1 MRSNQINIHDVA
13 RGKWKSILPALGVSM
28 THLTGKHG
36 PCPMCGGKDRFR
48 FDDRGGDGTYFCNQ
62 CGAGRGVDLVMGVLK
77 IDFMAAR
84 KLILDESGHAPV
96 EVARASRPDGEAA
109 TKIVDR
115 IWCAAHPLNGIDA
128 ASKYLEQRGLALTVW
143 PKLLRFHP
151 RMSYVHDDKTV
162 TYHPAL
168 VARFVSPDATSS
180 TVQMIY
186 LTDDGHKV
194 DLPIVKKFAP
204 VKVPMGGT
212 VRLCPS
218 AETMGIAEGIETA
231 LAAMILNGVPVW
243 ATLTA
248 GAMVKWEP
256 PQTARN
262 IIVYADADSSFTGQA
277 SAFALAH
284 RLKVEGYNV
293 DVHVP
298 HEIDVDWND
307 VLLAERAA

>member
-1 MRSNQINIHDVA
+1 MRSNTTNIHDIA
-13 RGKWKSILPALGVSM
+13 RGKWRSILPALGVPMSA
-28 THLTGKHG
+28 LTGKHG

-48 FDDRGGDGTYFCNQ
+48 FDDKGGDGSYYCNG

-77 IDFMAAR
+77 IDFAEAR
-84 KLILDESGHAPV
+84 RLILKEAGHAPV
-96 EVARASRPDGEAA
+96 EVARASRPEGEAA
-109 TKIVDR
+109 TRVVDA
-115 IWCAAHPLNGIDA
+115 IWNASHPLNGLDA
-128 ASKYLEQRGLALTVW
+128 ASKYLRHRGLDMPQM

-151 RMSYVHDDKTV
+151 RLRYVHDDKAT

-168 VARFVSPDATSS
+168 VARFVSPDATAS

-186 LTDDGHKV
+186 LTDDGQKADV
-194 DLPIVKKFAP
+194 PNPKKFAP
-204 VKVPMGGT
+204 VKFPMGGA

-231 LAAMILNGVPVW
+231 MAAMILNDMPVW
-243 ATLTA
+243 AALTA

-262 IIVYADADSSFTGQA
+262 IIVYADADRSFTGQA
-277 SAFALAH
+277 SAYALAH
-284 RLKVEGYNV
+284 RLKTEGYHV

-298 HEIDVDWND
+298 AELDIDWND
-307 VLLAERAA
+307 VLLTERVA